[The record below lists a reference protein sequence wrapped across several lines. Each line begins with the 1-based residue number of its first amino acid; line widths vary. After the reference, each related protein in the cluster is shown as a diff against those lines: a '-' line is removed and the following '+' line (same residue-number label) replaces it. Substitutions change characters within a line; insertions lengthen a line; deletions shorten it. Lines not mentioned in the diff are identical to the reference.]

1 MCIFDVVHFDLCK
14 FWPTLSGNPSPNEP
28 RQTSETR
35 KQQSPH
41 TTTLVS
47 TSLSADAVPHY
58 LLLAAGGLL
67 LAVLGLFGLWIGCF
81 YFSGGPGRAAAAGK
95 QAGGAASSFYLRADE
110 DSLCAEETSVVMA
123 LSPDK

>member
-1 MCIFDVVHFDLCK
+1 M
-14 FWPTLSGNPSPNEP
+14 
-28 RQTSETR
+28 
-35 KQQSPH
+35 
-41 TTTLVS
+41 S
-47 TSLSADAVPHY
+47 TSPSSDAVPHY

-95 QAGGAASSFYLRADE
+95 QAGAAASFYLRADE